1 MKFST
6 SDFSRASL
14 GPGRGLTPTRA
25 AYSPSPR
32 SGSGVEAAGVLPA
45 VSTLPKSGRC
55 GLGGLLVSAG
65 LVVVD
70 AVIFSVGLTLWVF
83 FWVAMGGR

>member
-45 VSTLPKSGRC
+45 VSTLPKRHGVGAAMRA
-55 GLGGLLVSAG
+55 AG

-70 AVIFSVGLTLWVF
+70 AVIFGAGLTLWVF